1 MIKRFGKPAVGSKIT
16 VTTEWHDYYKG
27 FAANVKREHT
37 ISGVVVGSA
46 KYDDVHSFRL
56 ATGNSSY
63 PISVVDLNRVTALV
77 HEDGTSASKVSVAV
91 PQVRHWEVKSDS
103 RKGGS
108 YNVVFDGRGY
118 SCECPGYTFRKSC
131 RHINKV
137 KEAA

>member
-1 MIKRFGKPAVGSKIT
+1 MKRYEKPAVGSNVT
-16 VTTEWHDYYKG
+16 VTTQWHDYYKG
-27 FAANVKREHT
+27 FAANVQREHT
-37 ISGVVVGSA
+37 ISGVVIGSA

-56 ATGNSSY
+56 ATTNSNY
-63 PISVVDLNRVTALV
+63 PISIVDLGRVVSLTYG
-77 HEDGTSASKVSVAV
+77 DGTSARQTEVSK
-91 PQVRHWEVKSDS
+91 PQVRHWEIKSDS

-108 YNVVFDGRGY
+108 YNVVFDGRHY